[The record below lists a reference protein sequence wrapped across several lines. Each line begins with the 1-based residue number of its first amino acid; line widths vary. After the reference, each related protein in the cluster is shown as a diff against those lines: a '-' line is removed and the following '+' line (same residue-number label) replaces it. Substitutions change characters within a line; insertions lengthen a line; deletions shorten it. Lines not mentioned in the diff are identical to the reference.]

1 MWAIRG
7 QAVAK
12 CQDSCL
18 DIIEIYFI
26 RVYCH
31 CHCVVF
37 TLVVPQP
44 AITIGNCYDSN
55 RRQVFSLELCLQM
68 VSFGGLLV
76 FTCDLVQH
84 LTASCVYILC
94 RLELCS
100 VATSYSSYCEKTR
113 PKV

>member
-18 DIIEIYFI
+18 DIIDIYFI

-37 TLVVPQP
+37 TVVVPQP

-55 RRQVFSLELCLQM
+55 RRQMF
-68 VSFGGLLV
+68 SFGVV
-76 FTCDLVQH
+76 FTYDVVC
-84 LTASCVYILC
+84 SC
-94 RLELCS
+94 
-100 VATSYSSYCEKTR
+100 ATTCYHNW
-113 PKV
+113 

>member
-1 MWAIRG
+1 MIMWAIRG

-18 DIIEIYFI
+18 DIIDIYFI

-55 RRQVFSLELCLQM
+55 RRQVFSLGVVFTYDVVWSCVLCLQM
-68 VSFGGLLV
+68 VSCGSKEGRDYYSQGL
-76 FTCDLVQH
+76 
-84 LTASCVYILC
+84 A
-94 RLELCS
+94 
-100 VATSYSSYCEKTR
+100 A
-113 PKV
+113 